1 MGQKRHSSS
10 CQLRMNALFAI
21 VISSTSAQNGTIC
34 KKGPIQ
40 RQQRHAAL
48 GDNFHGEG
56 RQRSFP
62 LEDQYVFE
70 HFFSANGNPPYR
82 LNGTF
87 VELGAHDG
95 FAVSNTL
102 WLEQALGWSGVLIEA
117 SRGSFKSLQHNRG
130 LARNTLRNAVV
141 CPLGQTVQY
150 VEPKVVK
157 DAVMAGITS
166 WMPEGNKNY
175 AANRKGTRRE
185 LQCTPLSAILR
196 EAGVAH
202 VDYFSLDV
210 EGAELIVLQTID
222 WSAVTF
228 GVLMVEL
235 DGKAP
240 TKDAD
245 VRRLLRKRGFRY
257 SGVTGSHCRAELWL
271 GPSHS
276 QPIR

>member
-1 MGQKRHSSS
+1 
-10 CQLRMNALFAI
+10 
-21 VISSTSAQNGTIC
+21 
-34 KKGPIQ
+34 
-40 RQQRHAAL
+40 
-48 GDNFHGEG
+48 
-56 RQRSFP
+56 
-62 LEDQYVFE
+62 
-70 HFFSANGNPPYR
+70 
-82 LNGTF
+82 
-87 VELGAHDG
+87 
-95 FAVSNTL
+95 
-102 WLEQALGWSGVLIEA
+102 
-117 SRGSFKSLQHNRG
+117 
-130 LARNTLRNAVV
+130 
-141 CPLGQTVQY
+141 
-150 VEPKVVK
+150 
-157 DAVMAGITS
+157 MAGITS

-245 VRRLLRKRGFRY
+245 VRRLLRKCGFRY